1 MVAEPDVPPIASP
14 SQPQCHAQGFRI
26 EALKSL
32 TMPTSRSSWPTEAAD
47 RAQEL
52 HDCLR
57 LTDRNW
63 HQFKGDADRRAAEL
77 LAAALVQLLQGGSQ
91 DDACALADQG
101 LRWLKRELKDP
112 GCPHR

>member
-1 MVAEPDVPPIASP
+1 MPAS
-14 SQPQCHAQGFRI
+14 R
-26 EALKSL
+26 
-32 TMPTSRSSWPTEAAD
+32 TSWPPEAAHQ
-47 RAQEL
+47 AQEL
-52 HDCLR
+52 HECLR

-63 HQFKGDADRRAAEL
+63 HQLKTDADRRAAEL